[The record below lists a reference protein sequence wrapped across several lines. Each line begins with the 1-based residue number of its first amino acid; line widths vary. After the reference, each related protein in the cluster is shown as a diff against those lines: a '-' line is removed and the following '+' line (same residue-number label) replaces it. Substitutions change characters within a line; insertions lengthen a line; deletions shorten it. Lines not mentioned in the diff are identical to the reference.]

1 MTTRRA
7 AALALALLLG
17 GCSVLDWFGPDKPKP
32 KPLEPIAA
40 PQTVARLAWSARVP
54 SVRMPLTVATA
65 GDAFTVA
72 ATDGTVAAFAPDTG
86 RELWRTQLG
95 TTLSAG
101 VGSDGRTAAVVT
113 RDGELVAL
121 EAGVARWRKPVGTRV
136 ATAPLVAGARV
147 FVLGVDRSVQAYDA
161 QDGSKLWQVQ
171 RSGDPLTLQQT
182 GVIGA
187 FRNTLVVGQGPR
199 LTGLDPSNGSVR
211 WEVTIGTPRGANE
224 VERLADLV
232 GPMLR
237 VGSTLCVRSFQ
248 AAVGC
253 ANGERGTLLWT
264 KNVGGTDA
272 VGGDAEY
279 AFGADGSDRITAW
292 RLADGTVAWSNESLL
307 NHGLGAPAVFGDSVV
322 WGAAD
327 GMLHFMSRAKGEP
340 LQRLPTDGVSVAAE
354 PVVLKGTLLIVTR
367 GGGLYAFRAP

>member
-7 AALALALLLG
+7 ASLALALLLG

-40 PQTVARLAWSARVP
+40 PTTVARLAWSARIP
-54 SVRMPLTVATA
+54 SVRLPLTVAIA

-72 ATDGTVAAFAPDTG
+72 ASDGTVAAFAQDTG
-86 RELWRTQLG
+86 RELWRAQLG

-121 EAGVARWRKPVGTRV
+121 EGGVAKWRKSLGTRV

-161 QDGSKLWQVQ
+161 QDGSRLWQVQ

-211 WEVTIGTPRGANE
+211 WEATIGAPRGANE

-237 VGSTLCVRSFQ
+237 VDSTLCVRSFQ
-248 AAVGC
+248 AAFGC

-264 KNVGGTDA
+264 KNAGGTDA
-272 VGGDAEY
+272 VAGDGEY
-279 AFGADGSDRITAW
+279 VFGADGSDRITAW
-292 RLADGTVAWSNESLL
+292 RLADGTVAWSSDALL
-307 NHGLGAPAVFGDSVV
+307 KHGRGAPAVFGDSVV

-327 GMLHFMSRAKGEP
+327 GTLHFLSRTKGDAQ
-340 LQRLPTDGVSVAAE
+340 QRVSTDGSPVAAE
-354 PVVLKGTLLIVTR
+354 PVVSKGTLLIVTR
-367 GGGLYAFRAP
+367 GGGLFAFHAP